1 MWKKWSGVCLSLAL
15 AACVAGCGGGDKV
28 DTDLIHNPSSAS
40 GYDES
45 AKMPAISFDKE
56 QHDFGRLTQGEN
68 VSYSFKFTNTGKAD
82 LIIYGCSATCGC
94 TVADY
99 PHDRIKPGQ
108 SDYVKVSFNS
118 TAKHGQQFQE
128 VTVSTNAQPSS
139 VKLKI
144 LALVN

>member
-1 MWKKWSGVCLSLAL
+1 MAALGCL
-15 AACVAGCGGGDKV
+15 VASCGGSDTV
-28 DTDLIHNPSSAS
+28 DTDLIHNPSSAE
-40 GYDES
+40 GYDS
-45 AKMPAISFDKE
+45 KAKMPVITFEKE

-68 VSYSFKFTNTGKAD
+68 VSYSFKFTNTGNAD
-82 LIIYGCSATCGC
+82 LIINGCSATCGC

-99 PHDRIKPGQ
+99 PRERIKPGQ

-128 VTVSTNAQPSS
+128 VTVSTNAQPSR